1 MAMIIKKYRTWI
13 TIQDIRQDDWFMFIS
28 GGVLKKYAS
37 PVFQL
42 IVKWPRGNKVRGQV
56 VGISE
61 YELDR
66 AIRKLSRS
74 DDDFSRRIRCLEPTP
89 DDVESIVK
97 EASWG
102 YVELELEVYDKI
114 FRTNKNDKI

>member
-1 MAMIIKKYRTWI
+1 M
-13 TIQDIRQDDWFMFIS
+13 
-28 GGVLKKYAS
+28 
-37 PVFQL
+37 
-42 IVKWPRGNKVRGQV
+42 
-56 VGISE
+56 
-61 YELDR
+61 
-66 AIRKLSRS
+66 SRS